1 MFNQD
6 VCLGHSC
13 DLDKIRAVNDKLN
26 AEVVEQINGSQELV
40 MLTNFA
46 RESNEYVYKKCLQ
59 ERISDINSWRWV
71 LEDLCKRLEEAL
83 VALRHEEKALRVVVE
98 RIQDEIENYS
108 KQGSRPGV
116 INPLNDAVEE
126 SIKQE
131 FMFLRNQKRR
141 FVNLALE
148 LDTQITLL
156 EKTKNRIERD
166 ILSKEEAVNV
176 DVYCAD
182 KDYSDAVV
190 ENWKKKR
197 KQGLPMKKW
206 EKRCETLKKA
216 GLRALRSS
224 IVTRQQV
231 RGARAHLSFEAQAM
245 AIRVDTLLRR
255 RLHTNIL
262 KLDDLKWQR
271 EEALRDR
278 RALEEEKLSAEK
290 NLLNVLDQQRI
301 VAARIVDRTNR
312 PGIELIKDDVD
323 RKLRGELVQIRQFE
337 KEHQVNLKRIES
349 LENAIADA
357 IVKIDC
363 SIVDLTYVINLD
375 KERIRVRSG
384 GEPRVDP
391 KGQDRAESASAS
403 FPTELTVIREEE
415 EEDDYPFDY

>member
-224 IVTRQQV
+224 IVTRQQ
-231 RGARAHLSFEAQAM
+231 
-245 AIRVDTLLRR
+245 
-255 RLHTNIL
+255 
-262 KLDDLKWQR
+262 
-271 EEALRDR
+271 ALRDR

>member
-126 SIKQE
+126 SIK
-131 FMFLRNQKRR
+131 
-141 FVNLALE
+141 
-148 LDTQITLL
+148 QITLL

>member
-337 KEHQVNLKRIES
+337 KEHQ
-349 LENAIADA
+349 IA
-357 IVKIDC
+357 
-363 SIVDLTYVINLD
+363 
-375 KERIRVRSG
+375 
-384 GEPRVDP
+384 
-391 KGQDRAESASAS
+391 
-403 FPTELTVIREEE
+403 
-415 EEDDYPFDY
+415 